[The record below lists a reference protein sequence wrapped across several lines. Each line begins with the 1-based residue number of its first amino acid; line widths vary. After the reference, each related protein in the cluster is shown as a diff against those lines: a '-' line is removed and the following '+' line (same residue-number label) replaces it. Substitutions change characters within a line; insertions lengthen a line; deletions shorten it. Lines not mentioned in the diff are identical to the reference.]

1 MSYGILL
8 VVEVN
13 TDIFIRTYVIPHLI
27 QRDQQQIGKKT
38 DFESH
43 KDVFT
48 YTKDLIQIS
57 VLLSLSDVIIAIEYP
72 SLHGSEIEIDCKN
85 LKIKNEVRKRNLTS
99 YEV

>member
-13 TDIFIRTYVIPHLI
+13 TDIFIRMYVIPHLI
-27 QRDQQQIGKKT
+27 QRDQQQIGKKKT

-48 YTKDLIQIS
+48 KDLIQIS
-57 VLLSLSDVIIAIEYP
+57 VLFSLSDVIIAIEYP

-85 LKIKNEVRKRNLTS
+85 LKIKNEVRKRK
-99 YEV
+99 